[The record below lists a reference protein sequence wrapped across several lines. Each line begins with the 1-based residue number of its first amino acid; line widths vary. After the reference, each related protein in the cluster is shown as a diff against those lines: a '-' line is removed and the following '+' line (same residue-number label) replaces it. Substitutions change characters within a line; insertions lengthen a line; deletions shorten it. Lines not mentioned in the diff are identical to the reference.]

1 MSAAL
6 KFVNHSIDDYAMR
19 VTYEPGDGTGAVV
32 YNLSIIRKE
41 DIEYAIP
48 VMKDAYKTGIC
59 FSGLVRFFESGE
71 RIADY
76 KVPDRST
83 AIATVCSTTL
93 DGLLLRRGVPDNP
106 IGGGVVEVERRV
118 PRRFTHII
126 LYEYTTIDPLQV
138 LISQEITSITDV
150 MRRGSGNILAN
161 VRECHMEAE
170 SLIGEVLDDL
180 SAQGFSGT
188 LEVGLPNSPI
198 LGVAVDPQYLGIAA
212 VGGTNQMAA
221 IKEGGYTITTQAMKG
236 LMDVQTMA
244 SIRDY

>member
-1 MSAAL
+1 MSPAL
-6 KFVNHSIDDYAMR
+6 KFVNHSIDDYAMK
-19 VTYEPGDGTGAVV
+19 VTYEPGDGTGTVV
-32 YNLSIIRKE
+32 YNLSVIKKE
-41 DIEYAIP
+41 DLEYAIP
-48 VMKDAYKTGIC
+48 IMKDAYKTGIC
-59 FSGLVRFFESGE
+59 FSGLVRFFEAGE
-71 RIADY
+71 KVTDYQVPADS
-76 KVPDRST
+76 V

-93 DGLLLRRGVPDNP
+93 DGLLLRRGVPENP

-118 PRRFTHII
+118 PRRFIHMI
-126 LYEYTTIDPLQV
+126 LYEHTTIDPLQV

-180 SAQGFSGT
+180 SAHGFSGT

-221 IKEGGYTITTQAMKG
+221 IKEGGYPVLTQAMKG
-236 LMDVQTMA
+236 LIDVQTMA
-244 SIRDY
+244 FIRDY

>member
-6 KFVNHSIDDYAMR
+6 KFVNHRIDDYAMR
-19 VTYEPGDGTGAVV
+19 VTYEPGDATGSVV

-41 DIEYAIP
+41 DFEHAISI
-48 VMKDAYKTGIC
+48 MKDAYKTGIC
-59 FSGLVRFFESGE
+59 FSGLVRFFEAGE
-71 RIADY
+71 KVADY
-76 KVPDRST
+76 QVPAENT

-93 DGLLLRRGVPDNP
+93 DGLLLRRGVPENP

-118 PRRFTHII
+118 PRRFIHMI

-150 MRRGSGNILAN
+150 MQRGSGNILAN

-180 SAQGFSGT
+180 SGQGFSGT
-188 LEVGLPNSPI
+188 LEVGPPNSPI

-221 IKEGGYTITTQAMKG
+221 IKERGYPVVTQAMKG

-244 SIRDY
+244 FITDY